1 MFIMHLFVKHDQI
14 LLLKLLWGRVLCN
27 TPVEVLLIKVQV
39 KVTLNHRTWVHPR
52 CSPKLSL
59 QIWHQGGIVRHPNTG
74 CWGFRFREHRQNGQK
89 PSKNDPKW
97 QVGVG
102 CVTPRVFLVGLAP
115 GGYQYTPYQI
125 LGQSESGNIGKMAKN
140 QFLTLGFGPISACWH
155 FGVLRGLSE
164 ASYRVGLLAR
174 YTNTPPIT

>member
-1 MFIMHLFVKHDQI
+1 MPPRC
-14 LLLKLLWGRVLCN
+14 LLKLSQW
-27 TPVEVLLIKVQV
+27 
-39 KVTLNHRTWVHPR
+39 
-52 CSPKLSL
+52 
-59 QIWHQGGIVRHPNTG
+59 IWIGWARYFKGSTG
-74 CWGFRFREHRQNGQK
+74 CWGVSVREHRQNGQK
-89 PSKNDPKW
+89 PSKNDLKW
-97 QVGVG
+97 QVGRG
-102 CVTPRVFLVGLAP
+102 CVNPWVFLVGLAP

-140 QFLTLGFGPISACWH
+140 QFLTLGFGPISAFWH